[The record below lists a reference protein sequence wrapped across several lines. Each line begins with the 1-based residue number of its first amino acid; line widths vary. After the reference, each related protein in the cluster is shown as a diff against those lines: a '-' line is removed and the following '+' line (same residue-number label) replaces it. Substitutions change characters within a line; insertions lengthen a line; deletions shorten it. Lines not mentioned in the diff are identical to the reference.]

1 MPRKRWGIMATALL
15 AGGYITRL
23 RSRLRPGRQS
33 PSRGEDGGLLGHH
46 HPVDGRRRVYQLT
59 ELPGA
64 AAWISVGSV
73 LFVRVGWIAWAMAG
87 AMHAADVATEIP
99 TEEELREPM
108 SAVPHIQGSSALDRS

>member
-1 MPRKRWGIMATALL
+1 
-15 AGGYITRL
+15 
-23 RSRLRPGRQS
+23 
-33 PSRGEDGGLLGHH
+33 
-46 HPVDGRRRVYQLT
+46 VYQLT

-73 LFVRVGWIAWAMAG
+73 LFVLVGWIVWAMAG
-87 AMHAADVATEIP
+87 AMHAAGVATEIP